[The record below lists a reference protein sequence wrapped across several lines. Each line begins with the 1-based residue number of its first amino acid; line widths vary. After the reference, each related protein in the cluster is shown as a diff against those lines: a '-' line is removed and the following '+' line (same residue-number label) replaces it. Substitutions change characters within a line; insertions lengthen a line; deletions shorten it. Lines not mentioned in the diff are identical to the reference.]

1 MVTKKQSRVPGRP
14 RRFAP
19 EQAVSAAKVLFH
31 QKGFDAVSVAEVT
44 DYLGINPPSL
54 YAAFGSKVGLFSR
67 VLNEYVGTEAIPLAD
82 ILRDDRPV
90 GECLVEVLKEA
101 ARRYSQKWSFLRR
114 DNIER
119 QYNALVDHD
128 YEYLQEPYSQ
138 RSRRFG
144 YICAPLLLIPQPG
157 TPLPDDHHEEYRQA
171 E

>member
-19 EQAVSAAKVLFH
+19 EQAISAAKVLFH

-54 YAAFGSKVGLFSR
+54 YAAFGSKAGLFSR

-90 GECLVEVLKEA
+90 GECLVEVLKKRRADIAKTA
-101 ARRYSQKWSFLRR
+101 AALAVWFLKVFIVMIHKRVILPFNIITPQKRPFMTTSPGG
-114 DNIER
+114 IH
-119 QYNALVDHD
+119 NAHNV
-128 YEYLQEPYSQ
+128 
-138 RSRRFG
+138 
-144 YICAPLLLIPQPG
+144 
-157 TPLPDDHHEEYRQA
+157 
-171 E
+171 